1 MALKNSEN
9 PNVNDIF
16 PVHIELIQN
25 MLEQNKEIKNQDSYQ
40 ERINVLFD
48 QLENGNLTVNEYDN
62 IVNEIDDLRREKATN
77 PNVNGRVVL
86 NLPNGINSIE
96 ELKKLTEKEDK
107 KANEV
112 IQKVEDENRKLKT
125 QIEEIQ
131 SKIEWNNEY
140 IGEINNY
147 ESTNELVKP
156 IVNGE
161 KSYYDSERFYST
173 FMWHKTIGLLSAKG
187 KGKSVVK
194 YPDFKARAK

>member
-131 SKIEWNNEY
+131 SKIELNNEY
-140 IGEINNY
+140 IGGINNY
-147 ESTNELVKP
+147 ESINELVKP

-161 KSYYDSERFYST
+161 KSFYDSERFYSA

-194 YPDFKARAK
+194 YPDFKVRAK